1 MGNLNTQLFC
11 CSDDMIDDV
20 SSGKIAVAYYVL
32 GSYAMARRDAK
43 DTIRIIAPQDFT
55 TVVVRNVLILTKSQQ
70 PSIATRFVD
79 HLIKAA
85 WDESSSTAD
94 YPFPTISRDP
104 SASDVSLRPIHMG
117 PGLLFYFDKLKSI
130 AFSPNEKT
138 PFCSPEAAYSLNQT
152 CYHFAHLY
160 PDDGI
165 FWSNNAPH
173 PNLWPISYATETAG
187 NMSHKPSQGSLIS

>member
-1 MGNLNTQLFC
+1 MGNLDTQLYY
-11 CSDDMIDDV
+11 CSDDMIDDM
-20 SSGKIAVAYYVL
+20 SSGKITVAYYVL
-32 GSYAMARRDAK
+32 GSYSMVRSDAK
-43 DTIRIIAPQDFT
+43 DTISISAPQDFT
-55 TVVVRNVLILTKSQQ
+55 TVMMRNVLILTKSQQ

-104 SASDVSLRPIHMG
+104 SESDASLRPIRMG
-117 PGLLFYFDKLKSI
+117 PGLLVYLDKLKSI

-138 PFCSPEAAYSLNQT
+138 PFCSPEAAYCLNQT
-152 CYHFAHLY
+152 CDHFAHLY
-160 PDDGI
+160 PDYGI

-173 PNLWPISYATETAG
+173 PNLWPISYATETVG
-187 NMSHKPSQGSLIS
+187 RMSHKPLQGSLIF